1 MNTKKVKLDSI
12 IDKARFCAEVV
23 MDEPANVIRMAK
35 DMERLSKFLD
45 DFCHNSIEGLC
56 VLGRGY
62 REPFSLK
69 ESQQLRAVIEA
80 RLEQNTKRL
89 DEYIKRNS

>member
-1 MNTKKVKLDSI
+1 MNKVNLDKI
-12 IDKARFCAEVV
+12 INKARFCAEVV

-62 REPFSLK
+62 REPFNLK
-69 ESQQLRAVIEA
+69 ESRQLREVIEA
-80 RLEQNTKRL
+80 RLEQDTKRL
-89 DEYIKRNS
+89 NEYIKRNS